1 MYRGKLVQLGP
12 HRREYLPTFVDW
24 MNDWEVRRF
33 LNPAAALPM
42 SLDEETK
49 WYEENHPAEGSYLFA
64 ILTLAD
70 NRLIGSC
77 GLHKVDLKNRSGV
90 FGIIIGEHEYWS
102 KGYGTDATRT
112 LLDFAFGELGLHRV
126 ELEVNDFNP
135 RAVRAYEKA
144 GFRRD
149 GVLRDSLY
157 REGKFHDVFVMSIL
171 REEWDAFNPRG
182 RSE

>member
-1 MYRGKLVQLGP
+1 M
-12 HRREYLPTFVDW
+12 
-24 MNDWEVRRF
+24 
-33 LNPAAALPM
+33 
-42 SLDEETK
+42 
-49 WYEENHPAEGSYLFA
+49 
-64 ILTLAD
+64 
-70 NRLIGSC
+70 
-77 GLHKVDLKNRSGV
+77 HKVDLKNRSGV

-144 GFRRD
+144 GFKRD